1 MLSSYF
7 FVKLVTFDIIP
18 ILLIFCSKVI
28 IQLMCDGKKSIG
40 FCANHS
46 LSGPSQSRVG
56 VRGGCLGRMTPVLAI
71 AWFLYGLFARSR
83 HKVPST
89 TYYTVSQK
97 TRH

>member
-46 LSGPSQSRVG
+46 LSGRVSPDSEFEADVWG
-56 VRGGCLGRMTPVLAI
+56 A
-71 AWFLYGLFARSR
+71 
-83 HKVPST
+83 
-89 TYYTVSQK
+89 
-97 TRH
+97 